1 MTQQSHRRKPGKGKG
16 ASHRRGGP
24 DSHADNGHYWLY
36 GTHPVHEAL
45 QNHRRDYHRLLAT
58 ANAANKLGDTSPIE
72 PEIVDRKALDK
83 LLGRDTVH
91 QGIALEVSPLAE
103 PDLKKLLA
111 DESMA
116 RLVVLDQVTDPHN
129 VGAIMRSA
137 AAFGASAIVTTWRHS
152 PPETATLAKTSAGLL
167 EHMPYVRGQN
177 LANQLEDIKDAGF
190 TIIGLD
196 ADGDMTPRD
205 LENSAD
211 GLPDRFAL
219 VMGAEG
225 KGLRQ
230 RSQSL
235 CDILLRLTMADTVES
250 LNVSNAAAVALYAL
264 SRD

>member
-1 MTQQSHRRKPGKGKG
+1 MTQQSHRRKPGRGRG
-16 ASHRRGGP
+16 NSHRKGGP
-24 DSHADNGHYWLY
+24 DNHVDNGRYWLY

-58 ANAANKLGDTSPIE
+58 ANAANKLGDTCPIK
-72 PEIVDRKALDK
+72 PEIVDRKTLDK

-91 QGIALEVSPLAE
+91 QGVALEVSPLPE
-103 PDLKKLLA
+103 PDLKTLLA
-111 DESMA
+111 NEAVTS
-116 RLVVLDQVTDPHN
+116 LVVLDQVTDPHN

-177 LANQLEDIKDAGF
+177 LASQLEDIKDAGF

-196 ADGDMTPRD
+196 AAGELTPRD
-205 LENSAD
+205 LENSES
-211 GLPDRFAL
+211 GLPERFAL

-225 KGLRQ
+225 RGLRQ

-235 CDILLRLTMADTVES
+235 CDILLRLPMAETVES